1 MPRGK
6 SAAPPYTDADAE
18 RDLAAIGDESEDMR
32 VLERRMAEIADG
44 RRERIERLREHKV
57 PVARIAERMGVST
70 AAVHA
75 TMRRGK

>member
-1 MPRGK
+1 MPK
-6 SAAPPYTDADAE
+6 APAYTDVDAE
-18 RDLAAIGDESEDMR
+18 RDLAVVGDVSADMR
-32 VLERRMAEIADG
+32 TLEARMTALADQRRDA
-44 RRERIERLREHKV
+44 IERLREHKV